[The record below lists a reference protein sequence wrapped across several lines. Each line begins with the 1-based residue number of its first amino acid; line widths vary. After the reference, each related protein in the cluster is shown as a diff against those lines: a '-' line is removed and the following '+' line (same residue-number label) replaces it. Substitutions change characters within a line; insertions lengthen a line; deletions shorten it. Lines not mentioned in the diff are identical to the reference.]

1 MIYLAD
7 DYVTKYGDTLTYL
20 LGRAYSE
27 NYSFDYIQ
35 KTISYSQMISEFEK
49 SNVTII
55 AFSSMERIYNG
66 IFPKHDNNYVF
77 NPYDVFG
84 WCGYVYAHLFLK
96 MEITFEALFYLIPLE
111 ETLNL
116 YHLYHEMSITQ
127 IEDYASEALKYS
139 MLDIVMKTK
148 KVSNGDLSKL
158 TGISA
163 STINAL
169 RYGKRNIAKLEAD
182 KLLLIANCLD
192 VKMETLLPSIH
203 LQCLQ

>member
-20 LGRAYSE
+20 LGKAYDKS
-27 NYSFDYIQ
+27 YSFDYIQ
-35 KTISYSQMISEFEK
+35 KTISYSQMINEFEK

-55 AFSSMERIYNG
+55 AFTPMERIYDD
-66 IFPKHDNNYVF
+66 IFPKHESNYEF
-77 NPYDVFG
+77 NPYNIFG

-111 ETLNL
+111 EMLRL

-127 IEDYASEALKYS
+127 IEDYASETLKYS
-139 MLDIVMKTK
+139 ILDIVMKAK
-148 KVSNGDLSKL
+148 KISNKKLSEKTGVSV
-158 TGISA
+158 

-182 KLLLIANCLD
+182 KLLLIANCLN

-203 LQCLQ
+203 LEFLK